1 MDVLSHLCIV
11 KSWTDVC
18 QLADIKLSYI
28 GQECYR
34 IPAILGLTYGSQVK
48 RLDLSYNSI
57 RSLDGLQLFPNVEE
71 LILDNNDLYDGVEFF
86 YNDHLTTLSLNKNK
100 FQDLDS
106 LLDSINICFP
116 NITYLSFLGNPA
128 CPDQLSSNDKDDDDY
143 RRYRYYTLY
152 KLPKLKF
159 LDSTSIKCYERQE
172 AARVGQFMKVI
183 KPKEDALEASEDD
196 DTIDALYF
204 NPLPQN
210 QSAEGTHKGMFGT
223 VKHRYIGKNSEGNR
237 FIRNHEL

>member
-1 MDVLSHLCIV
+1 MDILSHLCVV
-11 KSWTDVC
+11 KSWTHTC
-18 QLADIKLSYI
+18 KLADIKLSYI

-57 RSLDGLQLFPNVEE
+57 RTLDGLQLFPNVEE

-86 YNDHLTTLSLNKNK
+86 YNPNLTTLSLNKNK
-100 FQDLDS
+100 FQDLDG
-106 LLDSINICFP
+106 LLDSINQYYP
-116 NITYLSFLGNPA
+116 NLTYLSFLGNPA

-143 RRYRYYTLY
+143 QRYRYYTLY

-159 LDSTSIKCYERQE
+159 LDSTSVKNYERKE
-172 AARVGQFMKVI
+172 ANRIGQFMKVI
-183 KPKEDALEASEDD
+183 KPKENSLEMSDDD
-196 DTIDALYF
+196 DTIDALFY
-204 NPLPQN
+204 NPLPPSQPK
-210 QSAEGTHKGMFGT
+210 EGTHRGMFGI
-223 VKHRYIGKNSEGNR
+223 VKHHYTGKNSEGNR